1 MQTHGFFDGCTQK
14 RQIRCFMP
22 ARWGAQLARSGRVID
37 LSEQLFVGLRA
48 LHEVIEDGSH
58 SDGRGV

>member
-1 MQTHGFFDGCTQK
+1 
-14 RQIRCFMP
+14 MP